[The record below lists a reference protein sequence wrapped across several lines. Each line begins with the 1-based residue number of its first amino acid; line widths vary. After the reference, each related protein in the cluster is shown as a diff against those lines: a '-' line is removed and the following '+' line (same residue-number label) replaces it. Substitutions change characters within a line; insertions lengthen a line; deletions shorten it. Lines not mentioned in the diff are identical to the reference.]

1 MAINGLDFKNQYAM
15 FGSAS
20 TATNNGGMNVPKG
33 GDEPIDFGKKSI
45 EGIGGQA
52 EAGKVS
58 GTGQHAGSNLGF
70 VQRLDKIDEANIL
83 DRPESKSCVDGFS
96 SGLADKLD
104 LWA

>member
-15 FGSAS
+15 FGSVS
-20 TATNNGGMNVPKG
+20 TGTNNGGMNVPKG
-33 GDEPIDFGKKSI
+33 GDEPIDFSQKSI

-58 GTGQHAGSNLGF
+58 GASHHVGSNLGF
-70 VQRLDKIDEANIL
+70 VQRLDKIDEANKL
-83 DRPESKSCVDGFS
+83 DRPETKSCVEGYS